1 VGWDELPEDM
11 KQWDRETIERFPV
24 LLARAGFR
32 LKRIEAVASRARA
45 PRG

>member
-1 VGWDELPEDM
+1 M

-32 LKRIEAVASRARA
+32 IKRTEPAAA
-45 PRG
+45 